1 MEQQLKLHNAEL
13 NEFKAGT
20 NINQGNTEWKEAEK
34 AIIKEASI
42 VCCTLSMA
50 GSAKLDTFRDRF
62 EYLII
67 DEACQSTEPS
77 TMIPFVHAPKRVILV
92 GDQKQLPATTFS
104 GNSEQTGYCKSLFER
119 LLDAGYD
126 KTMLTIQFRM
136 HPKIR
141 AFPSEQFYGGAITD
155 HPSIGTRA
163 APQQIQNLANIFP
176 QRIIFFDVQD
186 SDEVYDNKSKCNHEE
201 ADFTKVLI
209 DFIARKSSL

>member
-1 MEQQLKLHNAEL
+1 
-13 NEFKAGT
+13 
-20 NINQGNTEWKEAEK
+20 
-34 AIIKEASI
+34 
-42 VCCTLSMA
+42 MA
-50 GSAKLDTFRDRF
+50 GSSKLDSFRDRF

-119 LLDAGYD
+119 LLDAGFD

-163 APQQIQNLANIFP
+163 TPQQIQNLANIFP
-176 QRIIFFDVQD
+176 NRIIFFDIQD

-201 ADFTKVLI
+201 ADFTRVLV